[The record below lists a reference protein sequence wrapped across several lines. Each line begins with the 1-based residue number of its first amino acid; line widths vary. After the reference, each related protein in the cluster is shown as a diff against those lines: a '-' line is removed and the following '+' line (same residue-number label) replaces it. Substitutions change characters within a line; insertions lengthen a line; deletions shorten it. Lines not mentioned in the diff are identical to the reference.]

1 MHKQIY
7 QKFLFYLSLLG
18 VAASVLAGFYDVIF
32 GSLFEFIHLIF
43 EIIEMGLDRLI
54 EHLFHT
60 EKRET
65 ELIVFYILLVIGGFL
80 IYLAWKTLVQM
91 ARIVSHHFSNEWAE
105 LKTAVISD
113 WGAISMTNKIIFISV
128 FLLVNYLASFLLF

>member
-7 QKFLFYLSLLG
+7 QKFLFYFSLFG
-18 VAASVLAGFYDVIF
+18 VVASVLVGFYDVLF

-43 EIIEMGLDRLI
+43 EIIELWLDRLI

-60 EKRET
+60 EKRQT
-65 ELIVFYILLVIGGFL
+65 ELIVFYILLTVGGFL
-80 IYLAWKTLVQM
+80 IYLAWKVLVEL
-91 ARIVSHHFSNEWAE
+91 AKEVRHHFSNEWAE

-113 WGAISMTNKIIFISV
+113 WDAMSMANKIILISV
-128 FLLVNYLASFLLF
+128 FLLANYLASFLLF